1 MVKKRAASPVDS
13 PVSLSWLAHA
23 IDVLIKKISSSENV
37 NDCKVLSRSK
47 IKSLQ
52 KDDPYIGSAVV
63 GAVPSYGGDA
73 LKGTALHVLCLDWPH
88 AISALILV
96 VYGLH
101 ITFLFLKWQV
111 WYTKV
116 EKCQHEITCH
126 LLIRSPAA
134 SRAAEKRGAARLG
147 CTPPRHH
154 ATTPL

>member
-111 WYTKV
+111 I
-116 EKCQHEITCH
+116 E
-126 LLIRSPAA
+126 
-134 SRAAEKRGAARLG
+134 
-147 CTPPRHH
+147 
-154 ATTPL
+154 

>member
-1 MVKKRAASPVDS
+1 MSTTG
-13 PVSLSWLAHA
+13 
-23 IDVLIKKISSSENV
+23 
-37 NDCKVLSRSK
+37 KVLSFYISLK
-47 IKSLQ
+47 IKIVQ

-101 ITFLFLKWQV
+101 ITFLFLKWARYGIRQ
-111 WYTKV
+111 V

>member
-1 MVKKRAASPVDS
+1 MPRRISSIGSTAWFKKRAASPVDS

-23 IDVLIKKISSSENV
+23 IDVLIRRSSSEE
-37 NDCKVLSRSK
+37 CQRLAKFSRSK

-101 ITFLFLKWQV
+101 ITFLFLKWAR
-111 WYTKV
+111 YTTGRKV
-116 EKCQHEITCH
+116 
-126 LLIRSPAA
+126 PA
-134 SRAAEKRGAARLG
+134 
-147 CTPPRHH
+147 
-154 ATTPL
+154 